1 MKFNYVLSLVV
12 LLFAGSSAS
21 AQVWLDIAPKVGYG
35 LSGFYN
41 NNVWSDTEHNNQ
53 FNSGYAYGGKIGVNI
68 GEYNGFIIEGLL
80 QHGRQEFQH
89 RVGTDRIPNRTEW
102 QSLDLSLMYRFNSQG
117 SYLEIGPQMSL
128 LQSVDQT
135 YDGLP
140 LETSNFFGDNY
151 FGAAAGFGGFI
162 AGNEFFTLVMG
173 IRIGY
178 AFTDMMGPQAQ
189 DASNPP
195 PAPYITYDSYSS
207 SHPFYA
213 QVQMEF
219 SFGIGGAAR
228 AACGRRN
235 YMFGSRY
242 R

>member
-1 MKFNYVLSLVV
+1 MKKVLTISV
-12 LLFAGSSAS
+12 LLILILETTSQ
-21 AQVWLDIAPKVGYG
+21 AQVWLDIAPKVAYG

-53 FNSGYAYGGKIGVNI
+53 FNTGYSYGGKLGINI

-80 QHGRQEFQH
+80 QNGRQEFQH
-89 RVGTDRIPNRTEW
+89 RVGTARIPNRTEW

-117 SYLEIGPQMSL
+117 SYLEIGPQMML

-135 YDGLP
+135 YNGLP
-140 LETSNFFGDNY
+140 VETNNLYGDNY

-162 AGNEFFTLVMG
+162 AGNEYFTLVMG
-173 IRIGY
+173 LRIGY
-178 AFTDMMGPQAQ
+178 AFTDMMSPQAER
-189 DASNPP
+189 ASNPP
-195 PAPYITYDSYSS
+195 PASYITYDSYSS

-213 QVQMEF
+213 QIHMEF
-219 SFGIGGAAR
+219 SFGIGGVAR

-235 YMFGSRY
+235 YLFGSRY